1 MNKKQLILGLLFIA
15 VAFSSC
21 IKKEVT
27 DLAEEGATF
36 VKILGGGTPAEL
48 KKNPIDFVP
57 VPQQLLMCDLRKDAA
72 NNASLNTVTTVV
84 VKDDTAAVR
93 AANPAYIHF
102 PQAWYTIQTEPA
114 KVGGMGGTWTFNFQP
129 GDFGKQIY
137 ITIPDATLL
146 NPSALYALGFTISS
160 VSADGKIS
168 TQRSV
173 VIEIGAKNAWDGIYA
188 VTGPMV
194 ELLGNP
200 FTQWNNN
207 NASSPIAD
215 PFCTANGGAWE
226 LHLITTG
233 ASECIAFDNT
243 IWGTIGHPMLNAGGH
258 SGFGSFGLVV
268 NFDPATNT
276 VSRIHNFYGDPTR
289 GGATALGNPAT
300 GSGPPS
306 YAASNTRAAVLDPSG
321 TNAVLGSKD
330 ILIKYFMLQPSSV
343 PAPPNIR
350 VTFDETWKYI
360 GPR

>member
-1 MNKKQLILGLLFIA
+1 MNKKQSIIGLLFIA

-57 VPQQLLMCDLRKDAA
+57 ISQKLLMVDLRKDAA
-72 NNASLNTVTTVV
+72 NNASLNTITTVV

-114 KVGGMGGTWTFNFQP
+114 KVGGMGGTWTFTFQP

-137 ITIPDATLL
+137 ITIPDATLM
-146 NPSALYALGFTISS
+146 NPSALYALGFTITS

-188 VTGPMV
+188 LSGSLVDVANATLVQFNDPTWD
-194 ELLGNP
+194 P
-200 FTQWNNN
+200 FT
-207 NASSPIAD
+207 A
-215 PFCTANGGAWE
+215 ANGGWSE

-233 ASECIAFDNT
+233 ASECIAFDNSV
-243 IWGTIGHPMLNAGGH
+243 WGTVGHPLSVLPTGA
-258 SGFGSFGLVV
+258 SGYGSFGLVV

-276 VSRIHNFYGDPTR
+276 VSRVHNFYGDPTR
-289 GGATALGNPAT
+289 GGATALGNPGA
-300 GSGPPS
+300 GSGPPL
-306 YAASNTRAAVLDPSG
+306 YAASNTRRAVLDPSG
-321 TNAVLGSKD
+321 VNAVQGNKD
-330 ILIKYFMLQPSSV
+330 VVLKYWMVQPSVV
-343 PAPPNIR
+343 PAPPSYR
-350 VTFDETWKYI
+350 VFFDEVWKYV